1 MNTIKSTYQTPQ
13 IAEVRLD
20 NEISLVLLSNPPLGP
35 EESNNQQ
42 VPEFF
47 NNNPAPL
54 QA

>member
-1 MNTIKSTYQTPQ
+1 MNTIKQNYQTPQ

-20 NEISLVLLSNPPLGP
+20 SEISLVLNSNPPDGP
-35 EESNNQQ
+35 EEGLNQQ

-47 NNNPAPL
+47 NNNSAPL